1 MDAIVCF
8 ANLRPGSILTITI
21 IFLVAVQESNR
32 SKEQNDMP
40 LIEPQPLQA
49 PAKPHNITTNAYKT
63 NNTARKPSETP
74 QYQFNDNLTSIP
86 NMPGA
91 SPEFTA
97 WQNKQL
103 DNFMKSLEVARR
115 TILLKEKCTN
125 CNLEIPDEDNCGMK
139 DGKIY
144 CSKCLNTP
152 LVLLGLFKKK

>member
-1 MDAIVCF
+1 
-8 ANLRPGSILTITI
+8 
-21 IFLVAVQESNR
+21 VAVQESTR
-32 SKEQNDMP
+32 STDQDDMP
-40 LIEPQPLQA
+40 SLVEPQPIQTNVQIQN
-49 PAKPHNITTNAYKT
+49 PKPTVYTTY
-63 NNTARKPSETP
+63 NTARKPSETP
-74 QYQFNDNLTSIP
+74 QYQFNDNLMSIP

-115 TILLKEKCTN
+115 TILLREKCTN